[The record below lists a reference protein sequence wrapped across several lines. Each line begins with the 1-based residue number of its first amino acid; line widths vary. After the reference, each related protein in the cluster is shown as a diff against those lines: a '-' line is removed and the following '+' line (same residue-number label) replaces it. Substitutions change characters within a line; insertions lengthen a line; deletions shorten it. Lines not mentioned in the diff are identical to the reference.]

1 MADWKNTRLAVS
13 YADEDGDNVDVTPI
27 DAYSPTFSL
36 GAEVMHSLE
45 RTHIGVIF
53 APQSISF
60 SLTVKAIGDAAA
72 KLTILA
78 MKGKRFDI
86 TLQEQDGTD
95 WSFKSLVLSD
105 CVITSAS
112 PTPASL
118 SGAPAASF
126 SGFSLG
132 ATADPKTGS
141 AFEIPHVGGGGD

>member
-13 YADEDGDNVDVTPI
+13 YTDEDGSNVDVSPI

-36 GAEVMHSLE
+36 GAEVLHSLE
-45 RTHIGVIF
+45 RTHLGVVF

-78 MKGKRFDI
+78 MKGKRFNI
-86 TLQEQDGTD
+86 TLQEEQGTD

-105 CVITSAS
+105 CIITSAS

-118 SGAPAASF
+118 SGAPAATF
-126 SGFSLG
+126 SGFSLS
-132 ATADPKTGS
+132 ANADPKTGT
-141 AFEIPHVGGGGD
+141 AFEIPHVGGAGE

>member
-13 YADEDGDNVDVTPI
+13 YTDEDGNNVDITPI
-27 DAYSPTFSL
+27 DAYAPTFSL

-53 APQSISF
+53 TPQSISF
-60 SLTVKAIGDAAA
+60 SLTVKAIGDAVA

-78 MKGKRFDI
+78 MKGKRFNI

-95 WSFKSLVLSD
+95 WSFKSIVLND
-105 CVITSAS
+105 CIITNAS

-118 SGAPAASF
+118 SGAPAATF
-126 SGFSLG
+126 SGFSLS
-132 ATADPKTGS
+132 AKADPKTG
-141 AFEIPHVGGGGD
+141 AGFEIPHVGGA